1 MRYLTEL
8 VLILAVSITVV
19 YAIIVY
25 FQTLSQSIGA

>member
-1 MRYLTEL
+1 MRYLTEHL
-8 VLILAVSITVV
+8 LILAVFVIVV